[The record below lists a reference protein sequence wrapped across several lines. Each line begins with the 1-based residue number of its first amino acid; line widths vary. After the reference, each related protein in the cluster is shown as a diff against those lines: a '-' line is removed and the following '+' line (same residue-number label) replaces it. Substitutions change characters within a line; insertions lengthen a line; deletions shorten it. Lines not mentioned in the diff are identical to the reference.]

1 MRKPS
6 KRRRSNLVRWLRDII
21 PPDEPPSLELSIP
34 PGLRVTTP
42 RRSLCVVCKGSR
54 MLCGKRSCP
63 IVARLKAYLRSKVPE
78 VGVEVDGSS
87 PPSVFVGRYGY
98 PYVNVSPLTP
108 PVHGDTSLYDMPEL
122 WFGMGFEE
130 IASFRVSLIGGKFR
144 VHVRR
149 FRRDRLVDKALE
161 LAMSERPVDSY
172 MELAKKPV
180 KRFILD
186 DEVQPMGPSAPLKQ
200 MDLDNPKWDR
210 RLERAYYDGDLRA
223 SEAVEELYLQGVPV
237 TKIQTAFSVGAF
249 GLERLRRLVPTRWS
263 ITAVDSIVSKSLI
276 TKLRDKPTIDE
287 YRVYQ
292 SEYLGNRF
300 VILLA
305 PGPWT
310 FELFEAWQPN
320 TLWNPEQGLQVA
332 ADWEGY
338 RGRTSYSSLGG
349 GYYAARMA
357 VAEALYREGRQATA
371 VVFREVTPDYIMPVG
386 VWQVRENVRNAMAGE
401 ALRFDTLGEALSY
414 VWSRLRVRPEDWVR
428 PSRVLR
434 TLMTQRRI
442 PEYV

>member
-1 MRKPS
+1 M
-6 KRRRSNLVRWLRDII
+6 
-21 PPDEPPSLELSIP
+21 
-34 PGLRVTTP
+34 
-42 RRSLCVVCKGSR
+42 
-54 MLCGKRSCP
+54 
-63 IVARLKAYLRSKVPE
+63 
-78 VGVEVDGSS
+78 
-87 PPSVFVGRYGY
+87 
-98 PYVNVSPLTP
+98 NVSPLTP

-149 FRRDRLVDKALE
+149 FRRDRLVEKALE

-180 KRFILD
+180 KRFVLD

-223 SEAVEELYLQGVPV
+223 SEAVEELYLQGVSV
-237 TKIQTAFSVGAF
+237 TRIQTAFSVGAF

-276 TKLRDKPTIDE
+276 SRLRDKPTIDE

-338 RGRTSYSSLGG
+338 RGRTSYSRLGG

-401 ALRFDTLGEALSY
+401 ALRFDTLGEALRY

-428 PSRVLR
+428 PSKVLR
-434 TLMTQRRI
+434 TLMTQRKI